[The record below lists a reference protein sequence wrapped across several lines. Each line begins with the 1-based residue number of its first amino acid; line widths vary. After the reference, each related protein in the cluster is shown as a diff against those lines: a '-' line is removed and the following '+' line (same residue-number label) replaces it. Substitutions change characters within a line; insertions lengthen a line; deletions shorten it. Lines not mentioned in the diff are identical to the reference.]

1 VADTAGRDHC
11 QAPVGVVGSGVAVG
25 AVGVGDPAP
34 VPDEP
39 LEVGVLELDRVV
51 EQHRQV
57 IAELA
62 TDSLVG
68 TGPGKRVR
76 LGHPDS
82 AVGQMIADP
91 GMLDHEA
98 CGLGAPP

>member
-62 TDSLVG
+62 TDSRVG